1 MREVDGGEGGLLSA
15 LRLADSFLPVGS
27 YTLSYGLES
36 FVEEDRVEDG
46 EELEALLADYL
57 RGQVGPCDM
66 VALSA
71 AHRAAHEGDLDLGQ
85 LGRVDD
91 RLHATLLAREFRESS
106 LTSGR
111 RLLDVIEGEHVLVDR
126 YAGAVG
132 DSVRGHYPTAMGVV
146 TAAKG
151 IGEHEARL
159 VLGYAFVTGLLGAA
173 QRLLQLGHSEIQ
185 YILHDLFPV
194 IESAES
200 ESAGRELKQLRSCT
214 PLVDIQG
221 MRHERA
227 ERRLFVS

>member
-1 MREVDGGEGGLLSA
+1 MTGDDDTGLLSA

-27 YTLSYGLES
+27 YTISYGLET
-36 FVEEDRVEDG
+36 FVAEDRIENGDDLR
-46 EELEALLADYL
+46 ELLADYL

-71 AHRAAHEGDLDLGQ
+71 AHRAAREGDMER

-91 RLHATLLAREFRESS
+91 HLHATLVPSETRESS

-111 RLLDVIEGEHVLVDR
+111 RLLDVVGGEDAFVDR
-126 YAGAVG
+126 YADGVG
-132 DSVRGHYPTAMGVV
+132 GSVRGHYPTALGVV

-151 IGEHEARL
+151 IPEREARL
-159 VLGYAFVTGLLGAA
+159 VCGYAFVTGLLGAA
-173 QRLLQLGHSEIQ
+173 QRLLRLGHTEIQ
-185 YILHDLFPV
+185 SILHGLFPM
-194 IESAES
+194 IEEVEREAAEK
-200 ESAGRELKQLRSCT
+200 ELDALRSCA
-214 PLVDIQG
+214 PLIDVEG

>member
-1 MREVDGGEGGLLSA
+1 MVETDDGGLLSA

-27 YTLSYGLES
+27 YTLSYGLET

-46 EELEALLADYL
+46 DDLRELLADYL

-71 AHRAAHEGDLDLGQ
+71 AHRAACEKDVARLA
-85 LGRVDD
+85 RVDD
-91 RLHATLLAREFRESS
+91 HLHATLLPIESRESS

-111 RLLDVIEGEHVLVDR
+111 RLLDVVEDEDGFVDR
-126 YAGAVG
+126 YADGIG
-132 DSVRGHYPTAMGVV
+132 DAVRGHHPVAMGVV

-151 IGEHEARL
+151 LSEREARL
-159 VLGYAFVTGLLGAA
+159 VFGYAFVTGLLGAA
-173 QRLLQLGHSEIQ
+173 QRLLRLGHTEIQ
-185 YILHDLFPV
+185 VILHDLFPV
-194 IESAES
+194 IEEVERKA
-200 ESAGRELKQLRSCT
+200 AGRELDELRST
-214 PLVDIQG
+214 VPLIDVEG